1 MTTAGASR
9 RLLALLLGGLAV
21 TGCADAPVD
30 LNVADGGFTD
40 GTFNGRSAADDQG
53 ATGEATITIKGDD
66 VTSVDFRIRD
76 SNGSVRGVDYGKT
89 NGEIVSQETYRRA
102 QVGARAGDDYAASLV
117 ETDDLNAVDAIAGA
131 SLTYRLFTGAVE
143 DALTQ
148 ASR

>member
-9 RLLALLLGGLAV
+9 RLLALMLGGLAV
-21 TGCADAPVD
+21 TGCAEAPVD

-40 GTFNGRSAADDQG
+40 GTFHGRSAADDQG
-53 ATGEATITIKGDD
+53 ATGEATIKIKGDD

-76 SNGSVRGVDYGKT
+76 ANGSVRGVDYGKT

-102 QVGARAGDDYAASLV
+102 QAGVRAGADYAARLV
-117 ETDDLNAVDAIAGA
+117 ESDDLEAVDAITGA

-148 ASR
+148 ALR